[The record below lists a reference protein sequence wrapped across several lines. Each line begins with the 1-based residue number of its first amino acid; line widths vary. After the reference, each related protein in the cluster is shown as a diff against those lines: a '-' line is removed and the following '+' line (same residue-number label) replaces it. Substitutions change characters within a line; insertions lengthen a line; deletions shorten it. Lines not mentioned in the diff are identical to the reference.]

1 VLVWLFVLFTVLPV
15 VELWGLITIGRTI
28 GALPTILGVVVVGA
42 IGAGLAKHEGARVF
56 RGWRAAITEGR
67 VPEEGIL
74 EGALV
79 LVGGVLLLT
88 PGVVTDVMGLACLF
102 RPTRRLIAARVRK
115 KLEAK
120 VADGSIH
127 VQGFGFGFGTG
138 RPASRGDA
146 TGRVVSSEDVPE
158 KSGGDDQAPPSTLL
172 H

>member
-1 VLVWLFVLFTVLPV
+1 MLVWLFVLFTVVPV
-15 VELWGLITIGRTI
+15 VELWLLITIGRSV
-28 GALPTILGVVVVGA
+28 GALPTVLLVVVTGVVGA
-42 IGAGLAKHEGARVF
+42 SLARHEGTRVF

-67 VPEEGIL
+67 VPEEGVL

-88 PGVVTDVMGLACLF
+88 PGLLTDVMGLVLLL
-102 RPTRRLIAARVRK
+102 RPTRHLIAGIVRK
-115 KLEAK
+115 RIEAK

-127 VQGFGFGFGTG
+127 VQGFGFGGG
-138 RPASRGDA
+138 RPGSRGDA

-158 KSGGDDQAPPSTLL
+158 KSGGDDEAPPSTLL

>member
-1 VLVWLFVLFTVLPV
+1 MLLWLFVLFTVVPV
-15 VELWGLITIGRTI
+15 VELWLLITIGRSV
-28 GALPTILGVVVVGA
+28 GALPTVLLVVLTGVVGA
-42 IGAGLAKHEGARVF
+42 SLARHEGARVLG
-56 RGWRAAITEGR
+56 GWRAAIQGGR

-88 PGVVTDVMGLACLF
+88 PGLLTDLMGLSLLF
-102 RPTRRLIAARVRK
+102 RPTRHLVAGIVRK

-120 VADGSIH
+120 IADGSIR
-127 VQGFGFGFGTG
+127 VQGFGFGGTAPG
-138 RPASRGDA
+138 SRGDA

-158 KSGGDDQAPPSTLL
+158 KSGGDDEAPPSTLL